1 MEAKKTYKFKP
12 EYAVPPGET
21 LKEVMD
27 SMGMTQK
34 EFAIRTE
41 LTVQTLNRIF
51 KGEQPI
57 TYETSDRLEMVTGT
71 PARFWNNLEGLYRE
85 QLAKIEGLKQLE
97 ADLEWLKTLPTREL
111 AERNYIE
118 LFSDKKE
125 LLRETLSFYG
135 VSSANAWRELWES
148 PTVAARRSM
157 CFESEPGP
165 ASAWL
170 RMGEI
175 EANKIVC
182 SPYNKER
189 FNKALK
195 VIRSL
200 TREEPA
206 VFEPEMKRL
215 CAESGVAVALVREVK
230 KVPWNGA
237 TKWLTPNKAMIL
249 LCLRGKGEDKFWFSF
264 FHEAG
269 HVLHD
274 PKKSLFINDG
284 QELDP
289 RERKANRFAAQTLIP
304 EKHNEEICHIR
315 SGADIDRMAEK
326 LDVAPGIVAGRYQ
339 HLTKK
344 WSHFKGQ
351 IKMLKW
357 VQH

>member
-1 MEAKKTYKFKP
+1 MEAKKTYQFKP
-12 EYAVPPGET
+12 DFAVSPGET

-34 EFAIRTE
+34 ELAIRTE

-85 QLAKIEGLKQLE
+85 QLAKLEGLKQLE
-97 ADLEWLKTLPTREL
+97 TDLEWLKTMPTREL
-111 AERNYIE
+111 AERKYIE

-135 VSSANAWRELWES
+135 VSSASAWRGIWES
-148 PTVAARRSM
+148 PEVAARRSM

-175 EANKIVC
+175 EANKITC
-182 SPYNKER
+182 SPYNKEC
-189 FNKALK
+189 FNNALM

-215 CAESGVAVALVREVK
+215 CAESGVAVALVKEVK

-249 LCLRGKGEDKFWFSF
+249 LCLRGKGDDRFWFSF

-274 PKKSLFINDG
+274 PKKSLYINDG
-284 QELDP
+284 KELDP
-289 RERKANRFAAQTLIP
+289 REKKANRFAAQILIP
-304 EKHNEEICHIR
+304 DKYNKEIRQI
-315 SGADIDRMAEK
+315 SSDADITRMAEK
-326 LDVAPGIVAGRYQ
+326 LDIAPGIVVGRYQ

-344 WSHFKGQ
+344 WSHFKKQ

-357 VQH
+357 AQH